1 MQNDSK
7 KKVVMIAILCLVIGG
22 GVGYWYG
29 SSNGFSTGYTTA
41 QEDAKKLA
49 EETAKKAAEE
59 AAKAANPFQVVNPL
73 ENVELNPFEKTKKI
87 LNPFE

>member
-1 MQNDSK
+1 MAES
-7 KKVVMIAILCLVIGG
+7 A
-22 GVGYWYG
+22 
-29 SSNGFSTGYTTA
+29 TGMVLPMDFLLDTTA